1 MLRTLTILLLL
12 AATGTRA
19 QQLYF
24 PPNTGTTWD
33 TLSPASLGWCTDSI
47 PPLYDFLEQSNSK
60 AFLVLKDGRMVLEKY
75 FGTFTQDSL
84 WYWASAGK
92 SLTAFLVGKAR
103 E

>member
-33 TLSPASLGWCTDSI
+33 TLSD
-47 PPLYDFLEQSNSK
+47 
-60 AFLVLKDGRMVLEKY
+60 R
-75 FGTFTQDSL
+75 
-84 WYWASAGK
+84 K
-92 SLTAFLVGKAR
+92 SVV
-103 E
+103 